1 MTNRQTYRHTDRD
14 YYLAGKVSYVYID
27 IKLFLYFPFPCLGKS
42 FNPFMSL
49 KLIRD
54 RFIILKTFF
63 FYNYP
68 EMKISHNNVIKIIPH
83 SLLTFQDSR
92 HQQGSS
98 IFSFFLGK
106 NFTFEKTAISK
117 NYLFFFLQPGF
128 QGAFRPLLNCS

>member
-14 YYLAGKVSYVYID
+14 YCLAGKVSYVYID
-27 IKLFLYFPFPCLGKS
+27 IKLFLFMYFPFPCLGKS

-68 EMKISHNNVIKIIPH
+68 EIKISHNNVMKIIPH
-83 SLLTFQDSR
+83 SLL
-92 HQQGSS
+92 
-98 IFSFFLGK
+98 
-106 NFTFEKTAISK
+106 NFILLEFKD
-117 NYLFFFLQPGF
+117 YFFFHFNILGF
-128 QGAFRPLLNCS
+128 SSCSRGPQYSVFFPWQKFYF

>member
-1 MTNRQTYRHTDRD
+1 MRSEIKTNDSHTD
-14 YYLAGKVSYVYID
+14 LAGKVSYVYID
-27 IKLFLYFPFPCLGKS
+27 IKLFLFMYSPFPCLGKS

-68 EMKISHNNVIKIIPH
+68 EIKISHNNVMKIIPH
-83 SLLTFQDSR
+83 SLLNFILQEFKDYFFF
-92 HQQGSS
+92 HFNILGFSS
-98 IFSFFLGK
+98 PVGVLNIQFFFLGK

-117 NYLFFFLQPGF
+117 IICSFL
-128 QGAFRPLLNCS
+128 